1 MRGRVIRRIL
11 KFDGRVSAI
20 TSISA
25 ILIRKKGIIFVVDV
39 KLRIRFHF
47 KNRNIRLTKTGA
59 GYNSNLIV
67 PPSSNQ
73 GGIEELQKHFFP
85 EELFLTQKVGRA
97 SSQMISFNLFS
108 PLCPQPLVCSRN
120 LNNSIFLGHLFR
132 SFGGDFGRYL
142 SC

>member
-1 MRGRVIRRIL
+1 
-11 KFDGRVSAI
+11 
-20 TSISA
+20 
-25 ILIRKKGIIFVVDV
+25 VDV

-47 KNRNIRLTKTGA
+47 KNRNIHLTKTGA

-67 PPSSNQ
+67 PPPSNQ
-73 GGIEELQKHFFP
+73 GGIEELQKHSFP
-85 EELFLTQKVGRA
+85 EELFLAQKVVRA